1 MPLDYYGELAAHPD
15 PARAVGW
22 ESRAAQLTRFELVRA
37 CVRPGERVLDLGAGL
52 GDLGRHLLTH
62 GCTDYLGLERDQRL
76 FDRGLGMTPTV
87 ALRHGDFYDAV
98 AQGERAEV
106 VAAVGVLVDGSS
118 LRSDAVRFG
127 RLRRLFETVTRA
139 TTRVGVVIVLDQ
151 DRLEAHPILC
161 EEPALGGM
169 RRSELAWLVPHAD
182 VRALGELELAIFIH
196 AGAVGV

>member
-1 MPLDYYGELAAHPD
+1 MTNG
-15 PARAVGW
+15 
-22 ESRAAQLTRFELVRA
+22 
-37 CVRPGERVLDLGAGL
+37 
-52 GDLGRHLLTH
+52 
-62 GCTDYLGLERDQRL
+62 L